1 MWFDVSAALHSMTAG
16 EANLAPVTAPPAKVA
31 EVAKVAAPL
40 ALKLDAEA
48 AILQAIGAGR
58 HRPGAIASATGL
70 GVTRA
75 YQLLDRMQA
84 AGRIHVAADGH
95 ITATQ
100 VSFGAPRNDKDL
112 TRLWPPNNQEESHA

>member
-1 MWFDVSAALHSMTAG
+1 MWFDVSAALHSFTGG
-16 EANLAPVTAPPAKVA
+16 EAILAPVTSPPAKVAKVA
-31 EVAKVAAPL
+31 EVAATPV
-40 ALKLDAEA
+40 LKLDAEA

-58 HRPGAIASATGL
+58 HRPGAIASTTGL

-100 VSFGAPRNDKDL
+100 VSFGATRNDNDL